1 MDAINTSATARTSR
15 LTVEGVGARVVRGPD
30 WKWGKQVLDK
40 PNWLGKYSP
49 ISSYQIN
56 QYKHSC
62 NGFMYISGWRRR
74 TCWNC

>member
-49 ISSYQIN
+49 ISSCSLSI
-56 QYKHSC
+56 
-62 NGFMYISGWRRR
+62 
-74 TCWNC
+74 